1 MKGLIQLGLIQLGL
15 IQLGLIQLERLVVF
29 RSEAWFNM
37 AIHTLALSSIWRS
50 QALHGEENGTWME
63 TFWVGNCL
71 ELVRSDRMIEPC
83 TCDHAPNSD
92 QNLDQ
97 RF

>member
-1 MKGLIQLGLIQLGL
+1 MK
-15 IQLGLIQLERLVVF
+15 GLIQLERLNVF
-29 RSEAWFNM
+29 RSEAWSNM

-71 ELVRSDRMIEPC
+71 ELVRPDSMIEPC
-83 TCDHAPNSD
+83 TSDSD
-92 QNLDQ
+92 QNLGLNPECTSICPYSLCSAANP
-97 RF
+97 